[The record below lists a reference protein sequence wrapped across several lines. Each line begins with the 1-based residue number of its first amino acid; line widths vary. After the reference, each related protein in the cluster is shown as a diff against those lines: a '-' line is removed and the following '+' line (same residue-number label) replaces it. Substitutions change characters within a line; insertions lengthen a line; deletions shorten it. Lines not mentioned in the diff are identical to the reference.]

1 VSFGFETAGSSMRE
15 LVRAKRA
22 SRSYRAGS
30 TTVTA
35 LEDASFVVT
44 EGAQIALAG
53 PSGSGKTTMLHLAA
67 GLDLPSDGSV
77 TWPALGQREKLR
89 PGLVS
94 MAFQGP
100 SLIPQLTV
108 AENVALPLLFMGI
121 SESEAL
127 KQAEEF
133 LGLLEAAD
141 IAGNLPEEISGG
153 QSQRADLARA
163 MITGPALILA
173 DEPTG
178 QQDSE
183 GARRLMDTI
192 LDFALEIG
200 AALLV
205 ATHDSAVADLLETRW
220 SIADGHLRT
229 E

>member
-1 VSFGFETAGSSMRE
+1 
-15 LVRAKRA
+15 
-22 SRSYRAGS
+22 
-30 TTVTA
+30 
-35 LEDASFVVT
+35 
-44 EGAQIALAG
+44 
-53 PSGSGKTTMLHLAA
+53 
-67 GLDLPSDGSV
+67 
-77 TWPALGQREKLR
+77 
-89 PGLVS
+89 
-94 MAFQGP
+94 
-100 SLIPQLTV
+100 
-108 AENVALPLLFMGI
+108 
-121 SESEAL
+121 
-127 KQAEEF
+127 
-133 LGLLEAAD
+133 
-141 IAGNLPEEISGG
+141 
-153 QSQRADLARA
+153 

>member
-1 VSFGFETAGSSMRE
+1 MRE

-44 EGAQIALAG
+44 EGAQIALAW

-77 TWPALGQREKLR
+77 TWPSLGQREKLR

>member
-1 VSFGFETAGSSMRE
+1 MRE

-153 QSQRADLARA
+153 QSQRADLDSA

>member
-1 VSFGFETAGSSMRE
+1 MRE

-192 LDFALEIG
+192 HDFALEIG

>member
-1 VSFGFETAGSSMRE
+1 MRE

>member
-1 VSFGFETAGSSMRE
+1 MRE
-15 LVRAKRA
+15 LVRATSA

-44 EGAQIALAG
+44 EGARIALVG

-67 GLDLPSDGSV
+67 GLDMPTTGTV
-77 TWPALGQREKLR
+77 NWPALGEREQLR
-89 PGLVS
+89 PGLIS

-108 AENVALPLLFMGI
+108 AENVALPLLFKGA
-121 SESEAL
+121 SEREAL
-127 KQAEEF
+127 KEAEEMLF
-133 LGLLEAAD
+133 LLETAD
-141 IAGNLPEEISGG
+141 IACNLPEEISGG

-163 MITGPALILA
+163 MVTGPALMLV

-192 LDFALEIG
+192 LDFVNDIG
-200 AALLV
+200 AALVV
-205 ATHDSAVADLLETRW
+205 ATHDPAVADLLETRW
-220 SIADGHLRT
+220 SIAGGRLRT

>member
-1 VSFGFETAGSSMRE
+1 MRE

-163 MITGPALILA
+163 IITGPALILA